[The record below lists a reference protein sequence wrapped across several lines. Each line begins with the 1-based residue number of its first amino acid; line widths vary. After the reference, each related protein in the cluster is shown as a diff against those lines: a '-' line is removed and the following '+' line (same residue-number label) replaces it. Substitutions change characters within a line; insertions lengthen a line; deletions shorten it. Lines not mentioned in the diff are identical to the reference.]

1 MRSPALFFMTLTS
14 QIIQY
19 LLSGLVMGSSY
30 ALIAL
35 GFTIIYNGT
44 NIINFAQGEFVM
56 FGSMMMVTL
65 TKTDGLHMSLFP
77 AFVISVA
84 ATGLLALILERLA
97 IHPLRNAEPIS
108 LIIVTIAA
116 SILMRGAAMFAWG
129 KNAYPLAHFSGD
141 KPILIHGATIL
152 PQSFWVFGI
161 TLVVVVTLILYYKFT
176 LTGKAMLAC
185 AVNRTAARLMGI
197 NVESMLMLSFVMSGM
212 LGAVAGIIIAPITL
226 TRYDMGVMLGLKGF
240 CACILG
246 GLGSSGGAIVGGV
259 LLGII
264 ESLGAGLV
272 SSQYKDAIAFL
283 ILLMVLFL
291 RPQGLLP
298 MKEMM
303 MGQSRS

>member
-1 MRSPALFFMTLTS
+1 MTLTS

-44 NIINFAQGEFVM
+44 NVINLAQGEFVM
-56 FGSMMMVTL
+56 AGSLLMVTFTQKL
-65 TKTDGLHMSLFP
+65 GLNLAE
-77 AFVISVA
+77 AFALSVA
-84 ATGLLALILERLA
+84 AVGLLALVFERLA
-97 IHPLRNAEPIS
+97 IHPLRNAEPIT
-108 LIIVTIAA
+108 LVIVTIGA
-116 SILMRGAAMFAWG
+116 SILMRGIAMFAWG
-129 KNAYPLAHFSGD
+129 KNAYPLAPFSGD
-141 KPILIHGATIL
+141 KPISFLGATIL

-161 TLVVVVTLILYYKFT
+161 TIVVVVALQLFYKFT

-197 NVESMLMLSFVMSGM
+197 NVESMVMLSFVLSGM

-226 TRYDMGVMLGLKGF
+226 TRYDVGVMLGLKGF

-246 GLGSSGGAIVGGV
+246 GLGSSTGAIVGGIV
-259 LLGII
+259 LGVL
-264 ESLGAGLV
+264 ESVGAGLI
-272 SSQYKDAIAFL
+272 SSNYKDAIAFL
-283 ILLMVLFL
+283 ILLLMLFV
-291 RPQGLLP
+291 RPQGLMPL
-298 MKEMM
+298 KEMM